1 MRVSKMRAISPKSIL
16 STILNI
22 KNEQQIEIPEDL
34 LAEIIELEAQS
45 VDDRYD
51 MRAQIRRQL
60 DQMVDQYVDHGDQ

>member
-1 MRVSKMRAISPKSIL
+1 MRATSPKSIL

-22 KNEQQIEIPEDL
+22 KNEQQIDIPEDL